1 MLTQGE
7 DMSRVFNSEEK
18 SRLTKLIDE
27 GIQVKQE
34 ISDLNAGLKDTVKA
48 LSEELDIKPAMLNK
62 AISVAFKAG
71 LHEEQAKLEE
81 LETILAT
88 VGKTQ

>member
-1 MLTQGE
+1 MAV
-7 DMSRVFNSEEK
+7 RNFNDAEK
-18 SRLTKLIDE
+18 QKLIQIISQ
-27 GIQVKQE
+27 GSQVLGE
-34 ISDLNAGLKDTVKA
+34 VEDLKGGLKDTVKA

-62 AISVAFKAG
+62 AIGVAFKAG

>member
-1 MLTQGE
+1 MPAKIFDADSTAKLK
-7 DMSRVFNSEEK
+7 RLIEE
-18 SRLTKLIDE
+18 
-27 GIQVKQE
+27 GMQVKQE
-34 ISDLNAGLKDTVKA
+34 VSDLNAGLRETVKA
-48 LSEELDIKPAMLNK
+48 LSEELEIKPAMLNK

-71 LHEEQAKLEE
+71 LHDEQAKLEE

>member
-1 MLTQGE
+1 
-7 DMSRVFNSEEK
+7 MSRVFNPEEK
-18 SRLTKLIDE
+18 AKLTKLIDE

-34 ISDLNAGLKDTVKA
+34 ITDLNAGLKDTVKA
-48 LSEELDIKPAMLNK
+48 LSEELEIKPAMLNK

>member
-1 MLTQGE
+1 MPAKIFDADSTAKLK
-7 DMSRVFNSEEK
+7 RLIEE
-18 SRLTKLIDE
+18 
-27 GIQVKQE
+27 GMQVKQE
-34 ISDLNAGLKDTVKA
+34 VSDLSAGLRETVKA
-48 LSEELDIKPAMLNK
+48 LSEELEIKPAMLNK

-71 LHEEQAKLEE
+71 LHDEQAKLEE

>member
-1 MLTQGE
+1 MTARMFDADSTAKLK
-7 DMSRVFNSEEK
+7 RLIEE
-18 SRLTKLIDE
+18 
-27 GIQVKQE
+27 GMQVKQE
-34 ISDLNAGLKDTVKA
+34 VSDLNAGLRETVKA
-48 LSEELDIKPAMLNK
+48 LSEELEIKPAMLNK

-71 LHEEQAKLEE
+71 LHDEQAKLEE

>member
-1 MLTQGE
+1 
-7 DMSRVFNSEEK
+7 
-18 SRLTKLIDE
+18 
-27 GIQVKQE
+27 
-34 ISDLNAGLKDTVKA
+34 LKDTVKA
-48 LSEELDIKPAMLNK
+48 LSEELEIKPSMLNK

-71 LHEEQAKLEE
+71 LTEEQAKLEE

>member
-1 MLTQGE
+1 MPAKIFDADSTAKLK
-7 DMSRVFNSEEK
+7 RLIEE
-18 SRLTKLIDE
+18 
-27 GIQVKQE
+27 GMQVKQE
-34 ISDLNAGLKDTVKA
+34 VSDLNAGLRETVKA
-48 LSEELDIKPAMLNK
+48 LSEELEIKPAMLNK

-71 LHEEQAKLEE
+71 LHDEQTKLEE

>member
-1 MLTQGE
+1 MLE
-7 DMSRVFNSEEK
+7 
-18 SRLTKLIDE
+18 
-27 GIQVKQE
+27 
-34 ISDLNAGLKDTVKA
+34 DTVDVV
-48 LSEELDIKPAMLNK
+48 SEGYLASSSGWTFTHRPGKPAMLNK

>member
-1 MLTQGE
+1 
-7 DMSRVFNSEEK
+7 
-18 SRLTKLIDE
+18 
-27 GIQVKQE
+27 
-34 ISDLNAGLKDTVKA
+34 
-48 LSEELDIKPAMLNK
+48 
-62 AISVAFKAG
+62 VAFKAG

>member
-1 MLTQGE
+1 MTGRMFDADSTAKLK
-7 DMSRVFNSEEK
+7 RLIEE
-18 SRLTKLIDE
+18 
-27 GIQVKQE
+27 GMQVKQE
-34 ISDLNAGLKDTVKA
+34 VSDLNAGLRETVKA
-48 LSEELDIKPAMLNK
+48 LSEELEIKPAMLNK

-71 LHEEQAKLEE
+71 LHDEQAKLEE